1 MLPELHACLGC
12 GGWLDD
18 PEAPDRAF
26 FQRGRNGLLCSHCRR
41 SMDLRGTWELPI
53 DSRALAAR
61 MLKEP
66 VANFSEIS
74 WTRET
79 AADLRRFL
87 VQQIETQIER
97 RLITAPTLEAA

>member
-1 MLPELHACLGC
+1 MGGAAELSL
-12 GGWLDD
+12 
-18 PEAPDRAF
+18 
-26 FQRGRNGLLCSHCRR
+26 
-41 SMDLRGTWELPI
+41 

-66 VANFSEIS
+66 VANLAETP

-87 VQQIETQIER
+87 VQQIEVQIER
-97 RLITAPTLEAA
+97 RLITAPTLESA